1 MRRLRWLMILGATAL
16 AFTGCVD
23 RESDDAQGATSLDDT
38 AATDPAEAAAQAT
51 TVALGHGPLPFDPCP
66 CDQPICR
73 PGCTKPVIVTPA
85 CTGSTHCGGGPPPA
99 PAPLPLDPCP
109 CTDPICR
116 PVCKNP

>member
-1 MRRLRWLMILGATAL
+1 MRRLRWIMIVGAL
-16 AFTGCVD
+16 ALACSGCTD
-23 RESDDAQGATSLDDT
+23 SEIDAQSATSFDET
-38 AATDPAEAAAQAT
+38 VATDLAPVGAQAT
-51 TVALGHGPLPFDPCP
+51 TLTPAHGPAPFEPCP

-73 PGCTKPVIVTPA
+73 PGCTRPVIVAPA
-85 CTGSTHCGGGPPPA
+85 CTGSTHCGGGPLPA